1 MNPLQGAKGF
11 YDQLL
16 IIVSLF
22 WILIRRSNT
31 ANIVRNLIYI
41 ILDVNHWELCA
52 GDWSDIVANSEVRQ
66 SISRMETI
74 PAILVFC
81 MIAVVTSS
89 QNGGDNLGYGRNY
102 NSVLQSQF
110 MDVNAA
116 IAIEEKLSKV
126 YFN

>member
-1 MNPLQGAKGF
+1 
-11 YDQLL
+11 
-16 IIVSLF
+16 
-22 WILIRRSNT
+22 
-31 ANIVRNLIYI
+31 
-41 ILDVNHWELCA
+41 
-52 GDWSDIVANSEVRQ
+52 
-66 SISRMETI
+66 METI